1 MGEVVDSLKVS
12 GTSFASQA
20 IIFMDMLPYFLGL
33 TIAVMNIIYLYYK
46 IKNEKEQ

>member
-1 MGEVVDSLKVS
+1 MDCFKVS
-12 GTSFASQA
+12 GTSYASQA

-33 TIAVMNIIYLYYK
+33 TIAVMNIVYLYYK

>member
-1 MGEVVDSLKVS
+1 MEVIGDSLKVS

-20 IIFMDMLPYFLGL
+20 IIFMDMLPYLLGL